1 MWCKEVLDSLVL
13 STTKLWL
20 PVSKTKAVNVWEL
33 GMCPV
38 LYPFLDFCYQISM
51 KLKGIHQGY
60 SVAKAYRHRLLTEDQ
75 LCVCVCVCVCLCV
88 SVCLCLCVSVCVCV
102 SVLVSPMGLCILG
115 IWSLQWGLL
124 QGDAVSMCREP
135 HLSQHCSLS
144 ICSLWWHI
152 EIPWGLYIAILI
164 LSLLP
169 ANTDYFDLGSC
180 VAIRTY
186 NWKSV
191 FWRYIFF
198 KKW

>member
-38 LYPFLDFCYQISM
+38 LYPFFDFCYQTSM
-51 KLKGIHQGY
+51 ELKGIHQEC
-60 SVAKAYRHRLLTEDQ
+60 SVAKAYRHRLLIEDQ
-75 LCVCVCVCVCLCV
+75 LCVCVCL
-88 SVCLCLCVSVCVCV
+88 CVCV
-102 SVLVSPMGLCILG
+102 SVHVSPMGLCILG

-124 QGDAVSMCREP
+124 QGDAVSMHREP

-144 ICSLWWHI
+144 ICSPWWNI

-164 LSLLP
+164 LSPLP
-169 ANTDYFDLGSC
+169 ANTDFFALGSC

-186 NWKSV
+186 NWESV
-191 FWRYIFF
+191 FWRYI
-198 KKW
+198 

>member
-38 LYPFLDFCYQISM
+38 LYPFLDFCYQTSM
-51 KLKGIHQGY
+51 ELKGIHQGC
-60 SVAKAYRHRLLTEDQ
+60 SVAKAYRHRLLIEDQ
-75 LCVCVCVCVCLCV
+75 LCVCA
-88 SVCLCLCVSVCVCV
+88 CVCV
-102 SVLVSPMGLCILG
+102 SLSVCMSVCVYVLVSPMGLCILG

-124 QGDAVSMCREP
+124 QGDAVSMHREP

-144 ICSLWWHI
+144 ICSPWWHI

-169 ANTDYFDLGSC
+169 ANTDFFALGSC

-186 NWKSV
+186 NWESV
-191 FWRYIFF
+191 FWRYI
-198 KKW
+198 